1 MEIVDLVPTKVE
13 LKQSVISSLVKGKD
27 LKRKARKD
35 IIVIKMSLISK
46 ANELMMMLMKMSL
59 RFLKIL
65 RNDKR

>member
-35 IIVIKMSLISK
+35 ITVIKMSLISK